1 MIHQAAHIPE
11 PIVMSPL
18 SSTSWQ
24 TTALECMVTLSR
36 LKRFINKNYS
46 PKEETHYIGG
56 MIEGRVGGK

>member
-1 MIHQAAHIPE
+1 
-11 PIVMSPL
+11 
-18 SSTSWQ
+18 
-24 TTALECMVTLSR
+24 MVNLSR